1 MGSVRMMTDG
11 RRARMSETSR
21 LSNSDS
27 PAAMSHELHVLAD
40 RPVDV
45 RFQFE
50 QRQSRVGVG
59 ASIAAHVLL
68 GLVAVAVM
76 RYVPERTL
84 DEVPP
89 PIPLDRLVWLAEP
102 GPGGGGG
109 GGGNKTP
116 EPPRK
121 AELPGKAKL
130 TVPVAPKP
138 DPAPPK
144 VDPPKEPPPIEQIS
158 IPAKAMASGE
168 QTLPGAIESA
178 NLASNTTSQGAGTGG
193 GAGTGTGTGMGEGQG
208 SGLGKGF
215 GGGTGGGAYRPGS
228 GVTVPR
234 VVREVKPQYTADAM
248 RAKVQGVVWIECV
261 VMPDG
266 TVGDV
271 KVIRSLDPVFGLD
284 QEAMKAARQW
294 RFVPGTRQNE
304 PVPVIV
310 TIELTFTLR

>member
-1 MGSVRMMTDG
+1 
-11 RRARMSETSR
+11 
-21 LSNSDS
+21 
-27 PAAMSHELHVLAD
+27 
-40 RPVDV
+40 
-45 RFQFE
+45 
-50 QRQSRVGVG
+50 
-59 ASIAAHVLL
+59 
-68 GLVAVAVM
+68 M
-76 RYVPERTL
+76 RYVPERTE
-84 DEVPP
+84 DVPP
-89 PIPLDRLVWLAEP
+89 PISLDRLVWLADP

-121 AELPGKAKL
+121 AELPGKAKI

-138 DPAPPK
+138 DPTPPK
-144 VDPPKEPPPIEQIS
+144 KDPPKEPPPIEQIN
-158 IPAKAMASGE
+158 IPAKAMASAE

-178 NLASNTTSQGAGTGG
+178 NLSANTASQGTGAGG
-193 GAGTGTGTGMGEGQG
+193 GAGTGSGVGVGSGQG
-208 SGLGKGF
+208 SGLGAGF

-228 GVTVPR
+228 GITVPR

-284 QEAMKAARQW
+284 GEAIKAARQW
-294 RFVPGTRQNE
+294 RFVPGMRQNE